1 MIAVSVLLLAA
12 IVAARIALALFVAHQ
27 FLAAFAAAALAVVA
41 LAQLRRA
48 VWLGRGLPRNRARV
62 MRWRLRLCL
71 RPGP

>member
-12 IVAARIALALFVAHQ
+12 IVVARIALALFVAHQ